1 MNLKSAFYNLIGR
14 LKGKNLDST
23 PKDVIMDQMSELRPL
38 PIGRAQ
44 FMDWSDRIIS
54 GALVEADKES
64 QRFALTEM
72 IMHLPPNKSYC
83 EDAFFINGLRRVA
96 VNQTCLTM
104 MTEIKEAHKAAQL
117 LKSQAEA
124 TSPGPGSEDEKASI
138 ASGPRV

>member
-1 MNLKSAFYNLIGR
+1 MKSLFYSLLAK
-14 LKGKNLDST
+14 LKGKNSAST
-23 PKDVIMDQMSELRPL
+23 PKEVIAAQMDELRPL
-38 PIGRAQ
+38 PIGRVQ

-72 IMHLPPNKSYC
+72 IMHLPPNKSFC

-96 VNQTCLTM
+96 VNQTCITM

-117 LKSQAEA
+117 LKSQAEVKPEGQS
-124 TSPGPGSEDEKASI
+124 TEDAEASKL
-138 ASGPRV
+138 AKSGV